1 MLGSV
6 NLLIRRRVY
15 CARFFVL
22 LLLGLFFAVSQSGAA
37 IQGFSI
43 VSTLPS
49 LSDITAQRIM
59 GSNIHLNL
67 SIQADQG
74 SYRMLA
80 FRNSVLNEVVAQN
93 NEFEH
98 PGGTGSYYLRV
109 PLLEGSNT
117 FFLKLID
124 LSGKSAEATT
134 ATAFIIERD
143 LEFTATEIRLNHIE
157 SSSAGVSLY
166 TSDRRVNVFYT
177 INGNAAS
184 YEVKF
189 LVNLLTADTV
199 VVPGPGNYSRN
210 SILLTTDSLNTV
222 QLEVRSLDPNGQ
234 PLGKQAESNPMR
246 IFQDRT
252 SPTIVDLTT
261 TFQNTTPPAGTPF
274 GPTDLASFGVNIGTD
289 TPFARVSILNET
301 TGDEV
306 TRIAGQNGRITI
318 SGIELP
324 KDPSLGDLGITTTAY
339 TALAFDEAGNL
350 SQARQFRVERIAI
363 EPCFNLL
370 RMDPF
375 DGGRIGNGQA
385 LTVLGAVCD
394 RNSPHRVVFKIASP
408 TEFSANGFLQEEQI
422 RNLGGG
428 ELFDK
433 DISLAIN
440 PTAPNED
447 VTYSIQAQV
456 ITTNPLDP
464 TKEEFSKDHDLGVVI
479 LDRKPPAPPTVLTAR
494 TIFATNSPS
503 FTIDGETEREA
514 RIEFS
519 APGTFSF
526 KPSRTVPA
534 ITNEF
539 RSVVDIS
546 AAQDG
551 LYDVVL
557 TARDIAGNS
566 GVNSNG
572 KILIKVDRR
581 RPRVKS
587 VAVNDNLIEL
597 TRPFFLRPTQ
607 NARIRVLVDEPMPV
621 APRVYVTQQGD
632 FGIEAGLSQVVGD
645 LEFEYQFVVR
655 QSIDGNKDGPVEIL
669 VVGGRD
675 DSGNAI
681 VEHREPQA
689 FVVDTLAPGLDRA
702 LTKPQ
707 DGSIVGKVPSPLRL
721 ILREH
726 PKTRVPGSGPFPE
739 MTKIRAFGPIETNP
753 TRVVT
758 GRTEVFDPRS
768 VDFYPS
774 AEEMNLDG
782 TYLFEVTLQDRAGNQ
797 FIETLVLEL
806 DLEKLSTT
814 LILERF
820 PAPGSFFNPLTLPR
834 LDNLPFASIGV
845 EPLLTPEMNLAATQ
859 FEAFNY
865 LRSPQKLPL
874 SLPEVVGTTTIRV
887 KFGRDFTVD
896 GRDDGVITL
905 ISRILDTAGN
915 VSEDSVYSWVYD
927 SLAPGVMDGLSFPVP
942 EGFSTGDLRDPPQG
956 ALRSG
961 PLKTISSILFDR
973 KTPLGFLGS
982 GLDTSIASTS
992 ALTSSTIVLHL
1003 DQSFGS
1009 VQAGAIVTGRIK
1021 FRSDLT
1027 QSAPVFGGPAVT
1039 RMLFELNVDPITL
1052 EPLGLPDDGSMDGVY
1067 RMQVQAVDMAQNQS
1081 PWSTSWFLY
1090 DT

>member
-1 MLGSV
+1 ML
-6 NLLIRRRVY
+6 RRVY

-67 SIQADQG
+67 TVQADLG
-74 SYRMLA
+74 SYRILA

-98 PGGTGSYYLRV
+98 PGGIGSYYLRV
-109 PLLEGSNT
+109 PLVEGSNT

-394 RNSPHRVVFKIASP
+394 RNAPHRVVFKIASP

-440 PTAPNED
+440 PAAPNED

-503 FTIDGETEREA
+503 FTIDGETERGA

-526 KPSRTVPA
+526 RPSRTVPA

-557 TARDIAGNS
+557 VARDTAGNS

-820 PAPGSFFNPLTLPR
+820 PAPGSS
-834 LDNLPFASIGV
+834 D
-845 EPLLTPEMNLAATQ
+845 
-859 FEAFNY
+859 
-865 LRSPQKLPL
+865 
-874 SLPEVVGTTTIRV
+874 
-887 KFGRDFTVD
+887 
-896 GRDDGVITL
+896 
-905 ISRILDTAGN
+905 
-915 VSEDSVYSWVYD
+915 
-927 SLAPGVMDGLSFPVP
+927 
-942 EGFSTGDLRDPPQG
+942 
-956 ALRSG
+956 
-961 PLKTISSILFDR
+961 
-973 KTPLGFLGS
+973 
-982 GLDTSIASTS
+982 
-992 ALTSSTIVLHL
+992 SST
-1003 DQSFGS
+1003 
-1009 VQAGAIVTGRIK
+1009 A
-1021 FRSDLT
+1021 
-1027 QSAPVFGGPAVT
+1027 
-1039 RMLFELNVDPITL
+1039 
-1052 EPLGLPDDGSMDGVY
+1052 
-1067 RMQVQAVDMAQNQS
+1067 
-1081 PWSTSWFLY
+1081 
-1090 DT
+1090 